1 MRGCIAGDTECGSV
15 SLPGP
20 AAGVRYVPTAGQIV
34 DALRAAGFANVSI
47 DVLGQNPCFHA
58 GATPLRE
65 IRVSA
70 RKPERVTTAIPVAP
84 ASCCASGTS

>member
-1 MRGCIAGDTECGSV
+1 MNRIISAGTTRVTDDV
-15 SLPGP
+15 H
-20 AAGVRYVPTAGQIV
+20 ARVPTAGQIV

-47 DVLGQNPCFHA
+47 DLLGQHPCFHA

-70 RKPERVTTAIPVAP
+70 RKPERATTAIPVAP
-84 ASCCASGTS
+84 ASCCTTGTA

>member
-84 ASCCASGTS
+84 ASCCVSS